1 MLRLLWRLTRIDR
14 VRNGD
19 IRETVQV
26 QRFEDMRQFGH
37 VQKQWTKDIEDGA
50 VGHGKR
56 ERPQRKFMTDV
67 TKEDGGR

>member
-1 MLRLLWRLTRIDR
+1 MLRLLRRLTRMDR

-50 VGHGKR
+50 VGHEEKR
-56 ERPQRKFMTDV
+56 KT
-67 TKEDGGR
+67 TKKIHD